1 MIKKKKKSD
10 NEEIKDQGVN
20 KEDNGSREEAVEGN
34 IPENKEEE
42 QQEQT
47 DDQEPG
53 IDEWQQKFNEL
64 NDKHLRLFSE
74 FDNFRKRTM
83 REKSDLIKSASGEL
97 IKEMLPLLDDMDRAL
112 KVVPQEQKEAREGIR
127 LIYEKF
133 LGILKRKGLEEMD
146 SMGTEFNTDYHEAIT
161 QIPAPSDDMK
171 GKVMDV
177 VEKGYFL
184 QGKVLRYAKV
194 VVGK

>member
-34 IPENKEEE
+34 IPENKVEE